1 MRRRTVKRTLSNQK
15 LWWRMSYEGAAPLW
29 CVHNNAA
36 CKPEHLVATIPGAC
50 LFDAQG
56 NWFAENA

>member
-15 LWWRMSYEGAAPLW
+15 LWWRLQWEPSGLPYW
-29 CVHNNAA
+29 KVYSNAA
-36 CKPEHLVATIPGAC
+36 CTNLVALIPASC
-50 LFDAQG
+50 LFDADG